1 MDKLTICLALGL
13 GLFSAFAWYERGQAL
28 AELETLKLK
37 LAANNEQAALR
48 SELAATSMAQ
58 NASALGD
65 FDGAQIVSINER
77 FEAALLELDLSPF
90 APDRMQLDSSAARHD
105 LPDVTRT
112 SGGAQDNTTAQ
123 PSRASCELYQTQSA
137 KLEQRLTSCE
147 SRLLYEAREFD
158 ALATHYQTLLSI
170 YNHARESLNEY
181 SKDQTRPQ
189 SQDQKAQGG

>member
-28 AELETLKLK
+28 AELETLKLE

-65 FDGAQIVSINER
+65 FDGAQIVSIDKR
-77 FEAALLELDLSPF
+77 LQAALSELSLNPF
-90 APDRMQLDSSAARHD
+90 APDRMQLNPGAAHRD
-105 LPDVTRT
+105 LPNVTRT
-112 SGGAQDNTTAQ
+112 SGGAQDGTTAQ

-137 KLEQRLTSCE
+137 KLERRLASCE

-170 YNHARESLNEY
+170 YDHVKESLDEY
-181 SKDQTRPQ
+181 SKDQAR
-189 SQDQKAQGG
+189 SQEKSPSQG

>member
-28 AELETLKLK
+28 AELETLKLE

-48 SELAATSMAQ
+48 SELASVNMAQ
-58 NASALGD
+58 NVQALGD
-65 FDGAQIVSINER
+65 FDGAQIVSIDKR
-77 FEAALLELDLSPF
+77 LQAALSELSLNPF
-90 APDRMQLDSSAARHD
+90 APDRVQLDSGAARHD
-105 LPDVTRT
+105 LPDTART
-112 SGGAQDNTTAQ
+112 SGGAQDGTTAQ

-137 KLEQRLTSCE
+137 KLERRLASCE

-170 YNHARESLNEY
+170 YDHVKESLDEY
-181 SKDQTRPQ
+181 SKDQAR
-189 SQDQKAQGG
+189 SQEKSPSQG